1 MWKIILSGGGAKREI
16 AVVKLKRGKNLSAGI
31 LFYTGFCSGV
41 SGDGPDDGGILFKWR
56 CKCVEYAACDG
67 GHGTDGPLPNF
78 LNYISTRRRRSIV
91 TATGN
96 EANTRHHFQGAL
108 RREMDYEDVEISV
121 EQDMAGFFIE
131 LWAGAPELYAISVIS
146 PTGERIPKVSLRSGA
161 SKSFR
166 FVFEGTTVSVDY
178 RIETKETANQL
189 IYLRFSDVRRGL
201 WIVRVYPE
209 NIVSG
214 NYNMW
219 LPMQKLTDGNVIF
232 LRSNPDTTL
241 TAPGT
246 AAQVITVGGY
256 QVSNNSMYA
265 DSGRGYTVAGG
276 DQAGFC
282 GTRGECVRTGA
293 AWKQCDLHGNQRRG
307 GGDGRGG
314 RADHAVGAGA
324 AERSGDV
331 QRRDQ
336 NMLIRG
342 AKRSE
347 DRGYP
352 NREWG
357 IRCAGCLSGV

>member
-1 MWKIILSGGGAKREI
+1 M
-16 AVVKLKRGKNLSAGI
+16 
-31 LFYTGFCSGV
+31 
-41 SGDGPDDGGILFKWR
+41 
-56 CKCVEYAACDG
+56 
-67 GHGTDGPLPNF
+67 
-78 LNYISTRRRRSIV
+78 
-91 TATGN
+91 
-96 EANTRHHFQGAL
+96 
-108 RREMDYEDVEISV
+108 
-121 EQDMAGFFIE
+121 
-131 LWAGAPELYAISVIS
+131 
-146 PTGERIPKVSLRSGA
+146 SLRSGV

-282 GTRGECVRTGA
+282 GTCGECT
-293 AWKQCDLHGNQRRG
+293 
-307 GGDGRGG
+307 
-314 RADHAVGAGA
+314 
-324 AERSGDV
+324 
-331 QRRDQ
+331 
-336 NMLIRG
+336 
-342 AKRSE
+342 
-347 DRGYP
+347 DRGCV
-352 NREWG
+352 ETM
-357 IRCAGCLSGV
+357 

>member
-1 MWKIILSGGGAKREI
+1 M
-16 AVVKLKRGKNLSAGI
+16 
-31 LFYTGFCSGV
+31 
-41 SGDGPDDGGILFKWR
+41 
-56 CKCVEYAACDG
+56 
-67 GHGTDGPLPNF
+67 
-78 LNYISTRRRRSIV
+78 
-91 TATGN
+91 
-96 EANTRHHFQGAL
+96 
-108 RREMDYEDVEISV
+108 
-121 EQDMAGFFIE
+121 
-131 LWAGAPELYAISVIS
+131 
-146 PTGERIPKVSLRSGA
+146 
-161 SKSFR
+161 
-166 FVFEGTTVSVDY
+166 DY

-189 IYLRFSDVRRGL
+189 IYLRFSDVRKGL

-209 NIVSG
+209 NLVSG

-265 DSGRGYTVAGG
+265 DSGRGYTVAGEIKPDFAAPAVSVYG
-276 DQAGFC
+276 PGLRQNYVTYT
-282 GTRGECVRTGA
+282 GTSA
-293 AWKQCDLHGNQRRG
+293 A
-307 GGDGRGG
+307 
-314 RADHAVGAGA
+314 AAVTAGA
-324 AERSGDV
+324 VAQIMQWALV
-331 QRRDQ
+331 QQNDPVMSNAAIK

-357 IRCAGCLSGV
+357 YGALDVYQAFEYLRL

>member
-1 MWKIILSGGGAKREI
+1 MPNAGI
-16 AVVKLKRGKNLSAGI
+16 AVVKAKRGKALSAGI
-31 LFYTGFCSGV
+31 FLRAGGSACL
-41 SGDGPDDGGILFKWR
+41 SGDGLMMAVSYLNGVANVLNMPLVICLALGNSM
-56 CKCVEYAACDG
+56 G

-161 SKSFR
+161 LKSFR

-265 DSGRGYTVAGG
+265 DSGRGYTVAG
-276 DQAGFC
+276 
-282 GTRGECVRTGA
+282 
-293 AWKQCDLHGNQRRG
+293 
-307 GGDGRGG
+307 
-314 RADHAVGAGA
+314 
-324 AERSGDV
+324 RSS
-331 QRRDQ
+331 RILWHPR
-336 NMLIRG
+336 
-342 AKRSE
+342 
-347 DRGYP
+347 
-352 NREWG
+352 
-357 IRCAGCLSGV
+357 

>member
-1 MWKIILSGGGAKREI
+1 M
-16 AVVKLKRGKNLSAGI
+16 
-31 LFYTGFCSGV
+31 
-41 SGDGPDDGGILFKWR
+41 
-56 CKCVEYAACDG
+56 
-67 GHGTDGPLPNF
+67 
-78 LNYISTRRRRSIV
+78 

-265 DSGRGYTVAGG
+265 DSGRGYTVAGEIKPDFVAPAVNVYG
-276 DQAGFC
+276 PGLRGNYVTYT
-282 GTRGECVRTGA
+282 GTSA
-293 AWKQCDLHGNQRRG
+293 A
-307 GGDGRGG
+307 
-314 RADHAVGAGA
+314 AAVTAGA
-324 AERSGDV
+324 VAQIMQWALV
-331 QRRDQ
+331 QQNDPVMSNAAIK
-336 NMLIRG
+336 NMLILG

-357 IRCAGCLSGV
+357 YGALDVYQAFEYLRL